1 MEGDGEKRD
10 EHSEMEA
17 AVAAARAAAEAL
29 TAACERVAALARDEV
44 VARELRGV
52 SGGAAAHVTRLLQRA
67 AHSTGT
73 TTTPGAAASAAASA
87 AAVRSHDVVAAAA
100 AYRVEQRAIGV
111 VRSPYRELNGTP
123 RQATLA
129 AAVPGEI
136 ALFGHV
142 QPQHALAGLEQYSHV
157 WVVAMFHGNTNVTYH
172 PRVAPPLMDGAR
184 TGVFGSRSPHR
195 PNAIAL
201 SLCRVEAVDRAAGVV
216 RVRGID
222 LIDGTPVLDL
232 KPYVPADIVP
242 DARCPPWLAARR
254 IDHVVWTPAALE
266 QLDAIYQ
273 EHQEPQQ
280 EEKGQEE
287 GQDSKKARKRA
298 RREERRTGRRIVR
311 SAGEARAVVEQMLRL
326 DVRSVHAKAKHA
338 HKEYGVT
345 LDDVGFLYA
354 VDDDTRTS
362 TVFAV
367 NHYDPLLKAVAPPP
381 RTVPYPAAAAKAAQ
395 EQQEQQQQEQQQ

>member
-1 MEGDGEKRD
+1 MEE
-10 EHSEMEA
+10 

-29 TAACERVAALARDEV
+29 AAACERVAALSRDEV

-52 SGGAAAHVTRLLQRA
+52 AGGAAAHVTRLLQRA
-67 AHSTGT
+67 AHSTGSSAAAAS
-73 TTTPGAAASAAASA
+73 GAAAAAARA
-87 AAVRSHDVVAAAA
+87 HDVVAAAA

-136 ALFGHV
+136 VLFGHV
-142 QPQHALAGLEQYSHV
+142 QPQHALAGLADYSHV

-172 PRVAPPLMDGAR
+172 PRVAPPLLDGAR

-201 SLCRVEAVDRAAGVV
+201 SLCRVAAVDCAAGVV

-242 DARCPPWLAARR
+242 DAHCPPWLASRR
-254 IDHVVWTPAALE
+254 IDHVVWTPAALA
-266 QLDAIYQ
+266 QLDAIYSEQ
-273 EHQEPQQ
+273 DKDSKENKGGEG
-280 EEKGQEE
+280 EEN
-287 GQDSKKARKRA
+287 SKKARKRA
-298 RREERRTGRRIVR
+298 RRDERRNGRRIVQ
-311 SAGEARAVVEQMLRL
+311 SAAEAREVVEQMLRL

-354 VDDDTRTS
+354 VDDATRTS

-381 RTVPYPAAAAKAAQ
+381 RTVPWPSDKPHPPPPQ
-395 EQQEQQQQEQQQ
+395 EQQ

>member
-1 MEGDGEKRD
+1 MDKNK
-10 EHSEMEA
+10 EMEE
-17 AVAAARAAAEAL
+17 AVKQAKEAAEAL
-29 TAACERVAALARDEV
+29 NAACAKVAALARDDV

-52 SGGAAAHVTRLLQRA
+52 ASGAAAHVERLLQRA
-67 AHSTGT
+67 AHSAG
-73 TTTPGAAASAAASA
+73 ASAAPA
-87 AAVRSHDVVAAAA
+87 ATTARTHDVVAMAA

-136 ALFGHV
+136 ALFAHV
-142 QPQHALAGLEQYSHV
+142 QPQHALAGLADYSHV
-157 WVVAMFHGNTNVTYH
+157 WVVAMFHGNTNVAYH
-172 PRVAPPLMDGAR
+172 PRVAPPLLGGAR

-195 PNAIAL
+195 PNALAL
-201 SLCRVEAVDRAAGVV
+201 SLCRVEAVDAAAGVV
-216 RVRGID
+216 RVRGLD

-232 KPYVPADIVP
+232 KPYVPADVVP
-242 DARCPPWLAARR
+242 DARFPAWLAAPR
-254 IDHVVWTPAALE
+254 IDRVVWTPDALA
-266 QLDAIYQ
+266 QLEAIYG
-273 EHQEPQQ
+273 EGDDGRDDKNKKE
-280 EEKGQEE
+280 EE
-287 GQDSKKARKRA
+287 GDDDKKEQKKARKRA
-298 RREERRTGRRIVR
+298 RREERAHGRRLVR
-311 SAGEARAVVEQMLRL
+311 SAAEARTVVDQMLRL

-367 NHYDPLLKAVAPPP
+367 NHYDPLLKAVSPPP
-381 RTVPYPAAAAKAAQ
+381 RTVPWPATQ
-395 EQQEQQQQEQQQ
+395 EQQKQEEEEEKQQEQEQKQQ